1 MAGRNPFGIALSNS
15 LMDDVPPINMPPPQA
30 APKGMS
36 KGQLI
41 MGIIADALAGAA
53 GRQGP
58 FAAHMAKM
66 NEQEAENAKWGL
78 RRRGE
83 LEDYETKQ
91 KIEQRYKT
99 PDISPMERDVAAWER
114 MIEPQRQAYQ
124 QMQGMRAGDPDVFV
138 TLPNGQVYAG
148 PKSGLAQALT
158 GGAVPQR
165 PVGKLTPFNGGPT
178 PRASGGFRQ

>member
-1 MAGRNPFGIALSNS
+1 MPNRNPLGIALNDTLPS
-15 LMDDVPPINMPPPQA
+15 A
-30 APKGMS
+30 APAQNGMS
-36 KGQLI
+36 KGQII

-53 GRQGP
+53 GHQGP
-58 FAAHMAKM
+58 FAAHMAKL

-83 LEDYETKQ
+83 LEDYEAKQ

-99 PDISPMERDVAAWER
+99 PDISPMERDVAAWGR
-114 MIEPQRQAYQ
+114 MSEPQRQAYQ
-124 QMQGMRAGDPDVFV
+124 QMQGMRAGDADVFV

-158 GGAVPQR
+158 GGGTAPPQ
-165 PVGKLTPFNGGPT
+165 PVGRLRPINGGPT
-178 PRASGGFRQ
+178 PPASGGFPR